1 MLSKIIGRV
10 SKKYFV
16 FVCEA
21 EGVQADAFHGRYS
34 SQRYDPLGIV
44 VLDLGSNQIHALS
57 PHSFEHLPDLMDL
70 RLNNNPLKILTP
82 ATLMALGS
90 PDNLQV
96 SEPQVTC
103 T

>member
-1 MLSKIIGRV
+1 MLTKIIGRV

-21 EGVQADAFHGRYS
+21 EGVQADAFRGQYS

-96 SEPQVTC
+96 SEPQVIC

>member
-1 MLSKIIGRV
+1 
-10 SKKYFV
+10 
-16 FVCEA
+16 
-21 EGVQADAFHGRYS
+21 
-34 SQRYDPLGIV
+34 
-44 VLDLGSNQIHALS
+44 
-57 PHSFEHLPDLMDL
+57 MDL
-70 RLNNNPLKILTP
+70 RLNNNPLKVLTP